1 MHIHK
6 LEKVWLIFGVA
17 MLAVFLTIIGVSA
30 FASGNQPPS
39 DATLI
44 DPTKVDQTKPFDKP
58 GLTKIDDGVYE
69 AVMVS
74 QAFQFTPGDMEV
86 PKGATINFLVTS
98 KDVVHGFQIVKTNV
112 NMMVVPGHI
121 NSMSYTFK
129 EAGEYL
135 IVCNEYCGNGHHMMA
150 TKIKVV
156 DSE

>member
-1 MHIHK
+1 MHIHR
-6 LEKVWLIFGVA
+6 LEKIWLIFGVA

-44 DPTKVDQTKPFDKP
+44 DPMKVDQTKPFDKP
-58 GLTKIDDGVYE
+58 GLKKIDDDRYE
-69 AVMVS
+69 AVIVS
-74 QAFQFTPGDMEV
+74 QAFQFTPKDMV
-86 PKGATINFLVTS
+86 IPKGATVDFLVTS
-98 KDVVHGFQIVKTNV
+98 KDVVHGFEIVKTNV

-121 NSMSYTFK
+121 NSIEYTFK

-135 IVCNEYCGNGHHMMA
+135 VVCNEYCGNAHHMMA

-156 DSE
+156 E